1 MLQAITHDEPPR
13 VFEMRTVAPDY
24 LGLTP
29 RQGDVLAL
37 VLQGLPNKRIALVL
51 DLSES
56 TVKEHVSGI
65 LQRLGVSSRVQ
76 AITLLHGRHLT
87 VASTQPLP
95 NHNHATNP

>member
-1 MLQAITHDEPPR
+1 
-13 VFEMRTVAPDY
+13 MRTVVPAY

-37 VLQGLPNKRIALVL
+37 VLQGLPNKRIALLL

-76 AITLLHGRHLT
+76 AITLLRGRRLT
-87 VASTQPLP
+87 VDSRQPFP
-95 NHNHATNP
+95 NHDHATSPWGPADRPR